1 MADSYPD
8 EPNFLLK
15 FKSAKT
21 FEGCP
26 SDFRL
31 RIREFVKG
39 LRPGVG
45 LKIGKP
51 HLDGYGSAPIVFL
64 LHAGNNILN
73 EFYEVSC
80 DQLPIVYIRL
90 KGGLPAD

>member
-1 MADSYPD
+1 MSRT
-8 EPNFLLK
+8 FLLQ
-15 FKSAKT
+15 FKSVEAI
-21 FEGCP
+21 EGCS

-31 RIREFVKG
+31 RIRKFIKG

-51 HLDGYGSAPIVFL
+51 HLHGYGSAPIAFL
-64 LHAGNNILN
+64 LHAGNNILD
-73 EFYEVSC
+73 EFYEVFC